1 MIPLVDLKAQHREI
15 VEELTSEVR
24 SVIENAQF
32 ILGPKV
38 AALERDFAEYCGV
51 AHAVAVNSGT
61 SAIHLALL
69 AAGIGQG
76 DEVITVPHTFVATVA
91 AIRYTGATPVFV
103 DIRPDTL
110 TMDPAQLR
118 NAITPRTKA
127 VIPVHLYG
135 HPADMDPILA
145 IAKEH
150 SLAAIEDSAQAHGAE
165 YKGART
171 GSLGHFGCFS
181 FYPSKNLGACGEGGI
196 VTTNNDNSAKQLR
209 MLRDWGAETK
219 NVHVLRGYNYR
230 LEGIQGAILTVK
242 LRRLETWNERR
253 RQIAVMYRE
262 GLADSGLTLPIELP
276 ANRHVYHLYVVRT
289 TKRIELQSSLK
300 AAGIETGVHYPTP
313 VHLQPAHADLN
324 YRPGAFPISESAA
337 ETVLSLPMFPELRDE
352 QVQAVIDAVVANKEK
367 E

>member
-1 MIPLVDLKAQHREI
+1 MIPLVDLKAQHREHLD
-15 VEELTSEVR
+15 ELTSEVR
-24 SVIENAQF
+24 AVIENAEF

-38 AALERDFAEYCGV
+38 ASLERNFADYCGV

-61 SAIHLALL
+61 SALHLALL
-69 AAGIGQG
+69 AAGIGPG

-103 DIRPDTL
+103 DVSPDTL
-110 TMDPAQLR
+110 TIDPARLR
-118 NAITPRTKA
+118 DAITARTKA

-135 HPADMDPILA
+135 HPAEMDPILA
-145 IAKEH
+145 ISKEH
-150 SLAAIEDSAQAHGAE
+150 SLTVIEDSAQAHGAE

-196 VTTNNDNSAKQLR
+196 ITTNNGDSAKRLR
-209 MLRDWGAETK
+209 MLRDWGQETK
-219 NVHVLRGYNYR
+219 NAHVLRGYNYR
-230 LEGIQGAILTVK
+230 LEGIQGAILTAK

-253 RQIAVMYRE
+253 RQIAKMYRE
-262 GLADSGLTLPIELP
+262 GLIDSGLTLPIELP

-289 TKRIELQSSLK
+289 KKRRELQSSLK
-300 AAGIETGVHYPTP
+300 TAGIETGVHYPTP
-313 VHLQPAHADLN
+313 VHLQLAHADLN
-324 YRPGAFPISESAA
+324 YRRGAFPIAENAA

-352 QVQAVIDAVVANKEK
+352 QAQAVIDAVVAFKEK